1 MEKEKV
7 KKNKKLKNQLF
18 KKTTVIKNQEFLEG
32 WKRCQ
37 ADFENYKKR
46 QEKEKKEMVL
56 FSNLNLIGQ
65 LLPVIDNFNASTA
78 HIPEDQKDNA
88 WVTGIMYIQKQ
99 LETVLN
105 DFGVTD
111 FEVKVGDKF
120 NPEIHEAVKEKKD
133 NLEKNK
139 KGEEEKEEKNIIKKV
154 LQKGYKMKDKIIRPA
169 RVIVS

>member
-1 MEKEKV
+1 MEKEKNKKIKSQLLKKTIL
-7 KKNKKLKNQLF
+7 KKNQE
-18 KKTTVIKNQEFLEG
+18 QEFLEG

-46 QEKEKKEMVL
+46 QEKEKKEIVL

-65 LLPVIDNFNASTA
+65 LLPVVDNFNASTA

-99 LETVLN
+99 LETVLA

-111 FEVKVGDKF
+111 LEVKVGDKF
-120 NPEIHEAVKEKKD
+120 NPEIHEAVKEKED

-139 KGEEEKEEKNIIKKV
+139 KKKKKERNRRKKCN
-154 LQKGYKMKDKIIRPA
+154 
-169 RVIVS
+169 